1 MTPFA
6 RMMTA
11 CVLVASSPL
20 VWAQSVP
27 DTLKPGA
34 DEQASLTLA
43 AHGVQIYECRS
54 KDDKAE
60 WVFLAPE
67 AQLYEQGRHV
77 GSHYAGPTW
86 ELDDASRVVGT
97 VKARENA
104 PLSGAIPW
112 LLLNTRSV
120 GTTGQLAN
128 TSSIQRVNT
137 AGGAAPT
144 SSCAT
149 PADLGRVAR
158 VPYYTQ
164 YVFFKKK

>member
-1 MTPFA
+1 MTTFA
-6 RMMTA
+6 RMMTTCLLA
-11 CVLVASSPL
+11 ASPSL
-20 VWAQSVP
+20 IWAQSVP
-27 DTLKPGA
+27 DLLRPGA
-34 DEQASLTLA
+34 DEQAAFTLA

-54 KDDKAE
+54 KDDKVDWA
-60 WVFLAPE
+60 FLAPE

-86 ELDDASRVVGT
+86 ELDDASRVVGS

-112 LLLNTRSV
+112 LLLTTKSV

-128 TSSIQRVNT
+128 TTSIQRVNT
-137 AGGAAPT
+137 AGGTAPT
-144 SSCAT
+144 SSCTT
-149 PADLGRVAR
+149 PADVGRVAR